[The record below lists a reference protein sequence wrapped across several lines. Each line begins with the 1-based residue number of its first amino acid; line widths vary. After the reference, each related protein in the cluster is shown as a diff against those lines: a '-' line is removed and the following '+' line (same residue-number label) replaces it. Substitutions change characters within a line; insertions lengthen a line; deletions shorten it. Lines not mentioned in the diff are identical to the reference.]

1 MRKRR
6 LPGCVPAQGV
16 GDPPNRRTVGSAPI
30 VDVVLLRCRAPME
43 ARLTDTTERLFIAAE
58 LPPSVV
64 EEIAARQA
72 GLRQLVSALRFEPAT
87 LMHLTLCF
95 VGATVASRIPLF
107 ISALLSALARKSV
120 RSKLTSQR
128 FARSPRSLLCALF
141 VSASRAPKRPIRTRA
156 ATARGCS
163 TTPAYSRERSM
174 CGCAWPRFALRGHCE
189 RGVTARPRRPR
200 RAMGTGPRKAKLF
213 RGPAREHRWLL
224 SPSLISTA
232 PTRFSIGTPH
242 RRRATVCLIPPHGS
256 TIDVDARA
264 RVHERVNAWLP

>member
-1 MRKRR
+1 VRKRR

-141 VSASRAPKRPIRTRA
+141 VSASRAPKTLSHFLPPASMLLLHHWVRSIPPVDSRRT
-156 ATARGCS
+156 
-163 TTPAYSRERSM
+163 SRLLACVVMPHRLTKS
-174 CGCAWPRFALRGHCE
+174 GFALSSATPRVRRHIIG
-189 RGVTARPRRPR
+189 RSRP
-200 RAMGTGPRKAKLF
+200 
-213 RGPAREHRWLL
+213 
-224 SPSLISTA
+224 
-232 PTRFSIGTPH
+232 
-242 RRRATVCLIPPHGS
+242 
-256 TIDVDARA
+256 
-264 RVHERVNAWLP
+264 